1 MSSPRY
7 AFHVTLFAEPPGAG
21 VGEDVELAGR
31 SLATLALRS
40 DELCEPMGVT
50 FEQAEAVL
58 GKLPRMFCEPD
69 GSLVWR
75 GTEDGRSWQVDG
87 LLNDHQGRLLSVQLR
102 GDCPPAEFDRL
113 LTAVGWPEVSLVF
126 QLVREGVI
134 LGEGEFRRWAVI
146 AG

>member
-7 AFHVTLFAEPPGAG
+7 AFHITLFAKPPGVG

-31 SLATLALRS
+31 SFATLAVRG
-40 DELCEPMGVT
+40 DELCEPLGVT
-50 FEQAEAVL
+50 FEQAEAAL

-75 GTEDGRSWQVDG
+75 GTEDDRPWQVDG
-87 LLNDHQGRLLSVQLR
+87 LLSDRRGRLLSVQLK
-102 GDCPPAEFDRL
+102 GTCPPAEFDRL

-126 QLVREGVI
+126 QLTRHGVV
-134 LGEGEFRRWAVI
+134 LGEGEFRRWASD
-146 AG
+146 GG